1 MIIDTELL
9 GVGFIPH
16 LMKLERAESDV
27 GDDGNP
33 SSKVVPRLNS
43 NFSKF
48 NTVIIFL
55 VQSIFRHFY
64 SAGAIQIQLS
74 TKFSFIT

>member
-43 NFSKF
+43 NFRNS
-48 NTVIIFL
+48 I
-55 VQSIFRHFY
+55 QSSYFWYSQYFDIFY